1 MEQQTDYPRKRT
13 FYEACPDYTRPLYE
27 MPQKTRERM
36 QRRLAFLYGKGQAE
50 KYIPELE
57 RILKVHCAHKP
68 PEMLEKEKNYDPD
81 ERFSEKDMILITYGD
96 IVKGDGDTPLSALH
110 SFVNTY
116 NQGAINTI
124 HLLPFFPYS
133 SDRGF
138 AVVDFRR
145 VDPKLGT
152 WADIREKKR
161 RYDLM
166 FDAVLNHV
174 SSLSEMFREF
184 RNGNPRYLNSFIAY
198 NSPED
203 LTQDQRKKIFRPRTS
218 DILTRFETIEG
229 PKWVWTTFSEDQI
242 DLNFR
247 NPDVLMQVVDSI
259 LFYIRH
265 GADILR
271 LDAVTYIWAEPGT
284 ESIHL
289 PQTHEIVKLLR
300 DVVDAVGSGVALIT
314 ETNVPHKDNVSYFGN
329 GYDEAH
335 MVYNFAL
342 PPLVLQAFYRGDAG
356 YLSGWAAEIEPPS
369 DSTTFL
375 NILDTHDGIG
385 LMGVKEILP
394 GKEIEYIVETAQKR
408 GGSISYKMR
417 EDKTEEPY
425 EINTTWWS
433 AINDADAGEDLTLQV
448 KRYLASRSIS
458 LVLKGVPGIYVHG
471 AIGSAND
478 HERVRETGVRRDVN
492 RGLID
497 ARTVEEDLRNPNSK
511 ISLIRNYGARINLI
525 RTQNRAFHPRGG
537 QKVFALS
544 PHAFVVLRTSP
555 EGDDHVLALTNV
567 TGKEIRLEI
576 SLQETGV
583 HERLWMDLIGEK
595 HVEAE
600 SSSGLRVLLRPYDV
614 AWLKPCKEVEGKK
627 WI

>member
-1 MEQQTDYPRKRT
+1 MEKQADYPRKRT
-13 FYEACPDYTRPLYE
+13 FYEQYPDYTRPLYE
-27 MPQKTRERM
+27 MPPPTRERIG
-36 QRRLAFLYGKGQAE
+36 RRLAFLYGKRQAE
-50 KYIPELE
+50 KYMLELE
-57 RILKVHCAHKP
+57 RILRVHYAHKP
-68 PEMLEKEKNYDPD
+68 PEMLEKEKNYDPK
-81 ERFSEKDMILITYGD
+81 ERLSEKDMILITYGD
-96 IVKGDGDTPLSALH
+96 IVKGDGDMPLSALH
-110 SFVNTY
+110 NFVNTY
-116 NQGAINTI
+116 NRGAINTI

-138 AVVDFRR
+138 AVVDFRQ

-152 WADIREKKR
+152 WANIREKKR

-174 SSLSEMFREF
+174 SSMSEMFREF
-184 RNGNPRYLNSFIAY
+184 RNGNPRYLNFFIAY
-198 NSPED
+198 DSPDD
-203 LTQDQRKKIFRPRTS
+203 LTPDQRKKIFRPRTS
-218 DILTRFETIEG
+218 DILTRFETIKG
-229 PKWVWTTFSEDQI
+229 PTWVWTTFSEDQI

-289 PQTHEIVKLLR
+289 PQTHEITKLLR

-314 ETNVPHKDNVSYFGN
+314 ETNVPHKDNVSYFGD

-342 PPLVLQAFYRGDAG
+342 PPLVLQAFYREDAG
-356 YLSGWAAEIEPPS
+356 YLSRWAKKIEPPS
-369 DSTTFL
+369 DLATFL

-394 GKEIEYIVETAQKR
+394 GEEIEFIIQTAKER
-408 GGSISYKMR
+408 GGYISYKMR

-433 AINDADAGEDLTLQV
+433 AINDDNAREDLTLQV
-448 KRYLASRSIS
+448 RRYLASRSIS

-471 AIGSAND
+471 AIGTAND
-478 HERVRETGVRRDVN
+478 HERVRKTGVKRDVN
-492 RGLID
+492 RGVID

-511 ISLIRNYGARINLI
+511 ISFLRSYGSRINLI
-525 RTQNRAFHPRGG
+525 RTQNRAFHPRGK
-537 QKVFALS
+537 QKVFELS

-567 TGKEIRLEI
+567 TGKELQLEI
-576 SLQETGV
+576 SLQELGV
-583 HERLWMDLIGEK
+583 DERLRLDLIGEK
-595 HVEAE
+595 HWEAE
-600 SSSGLRVLLRPYDV
+600 SGSRLQVVLRPYDV
-614 AWLKPCKEVEGKK
+614 AWLKPSKEVAGKS

>member
-1 MEQQTDYPRKRT
+1 MEKQADYPRKRT
-13 FYEACPDYTRPLYE
+13 FYEQYPDYTRPLYE
-27 MPQKTRERM
+27 MPPPTRERM
-36 QRRLAFLYGKGQAE
+36 GRRLAFLYGKRQVD
-50 KYIPELE
+50 KYMLELE
-57 RILKVHCAHKP
+57 RILRVHYAHKP
-68 PEMLEKEKNYDPD
+68 PEMLEKEKNYDPK
-81 ERFSEKDMILITYGD
+81 ERLSEKDMILITYGD
-96 IVKGDGDTPLSALH
+96 IVKGDGDMPLSALH
-110 SFVNTY
+110 NFVNTY
-116 NQGAINTI
+116 NRGAINTI

-138 AVVDFRR
+138 AVVDFRQ

-174 SSLSEMFREF
+174 SSMSEMFREF
-184 RNGNPRYLNSFIAY
+184 RNGNPRYLNFFIAY
-198 NSPED
+198 DSPDD
-203 LTQDQRKKIFRPRTS
+203 LTLDQRKKIFRPRTS
-218 DILTRFETIEG
+218 DILTRFETIKG
-229 PKWVWTTFSEDQI
+229 PTWVWTTFSEDQI

-314 ETNVPHKDNVSYFGN
+314 ETNVPHKDNVSYFGD

-342 PPLVLQAFYRGDAG
+342 PPLVLQAFYREDAG
-356 YLSGWAAEIEPPS
+356 NLSRWAKNIEPPS
-369 DSTTFL
+369 DLATFL

-394 GKEIEYIVETAQKR
+394 GEEIEFIIQTAKER
-408 GGSISYKMR
+408 GGYISYKMR

-433 AINDADAGEDLTLQV
+433 AINDDNAREDLTLQV
-448 KRYLASRSIS
+448 RRYLASRSIS

-471 AIGSAND
+471 AIGTAND
-478 HERVRETGVRRDVN
+478 HERVRKTGVKRDVN
-492 RGLID
+492 RGVID
-497 ARTVEEDLRNPNSK
+497 ARIVEEDLRNPNSK
-511 ISLIRNYGARINLI
+511 ISLLRSYGSRINLI
-525 RTQNRAFHPRGG
+525 RTQNRAFHPRGK
-537 QKVFALS
+537 QKVFELS

-567 TGKEIRLEI
+567 TGKELQLDI
-576 SLQETGV
+576 SLQELGV
-583 HERLWMDLIGEK
+583 DARLWVDLIGEK
-595 HVEAE
+595 HWEVVG
-600 SSSGLRVLLRPYDV
+600 SRLQVLLRPYDV
-614 AWLKPCKEVEGKK
+614 AWLKPNKEVEGKG
-627 WI
+627 

>member
-1 MEQQTDYPRKRT
+1 MEKQADYPRKRT
-13 FYEACPDYTRPLYE
+13 FYEQYPDYTRPLYE
-27 MPQKTRERM
+27 MPPPTRERM
-36 QRRLAFLYGKGQAE
+36 GRHLAFLYGKRRTD
-50 KYIPELE
+50 KYMLELE
-57 RILKVHCAHKP
+57 RILRVHYAHKP
-68 PEMLEKEKNYDPD
+68 PEMLEKEKNYDPK

-96 IVKGDGDTPLSALH
+96 IVKGDGDTPLSTLH
-110 SFVNTY
+110 NFVNTY
-116 NQGAINTI
+116 NRGAINTI

-138 AVVDFRR
+138 AVVDFRQ

-152 WADIREKKR
+152 WANIREKKR

-174 SSLSEMFREF
+174 SSMSEMFREF
-184 RNGNPRYLNSFIAY
+184 RNGNPRYLNFFIAY
-198 NSPED
+198 DSPDD
-203 LTQDQRKKIFRPRTS
+203 LTPDQRKKIFRPRTS
-218 DILTRFETIEG
+218 DILTRFETIKG
-229 PKWVWTTFSEDQI
+229 PTWVWTTFSEDQI

-289 PQTHEIVKLLR
+289 PQTHEITKLLR

-314 ETNVPHKDNVSYFGN
+314 ETNVPHKDNVSYFGD

-342 PPLVLQAFYRGDAG
+342 PPLVLQAFYREDAG
-356 YLSGWAAEIEPPS
+356 YLSRWAKKIEPPS
-369 DSTTFL
+369 DLATFL

-394 GKEIEYIVETAQKR
+394 GEEIEFIIQTAKER
-408 GGSISYKMR
+408 GGYISYKMR

-433 AINDADAGEDLTLQV
+433 AINDDNAREDLTLQV
-448 KRYLASRSIS
+448 RRYLASRSIS
-458 LVLKGVPGIYVHG
+458 LVLKGVPGIYIHG
-471 AIGSAND
+471 AIGTAND
-478 HERVRETGVRRDVN
+478 HERVRKTGVKRDVN
-492 RGLID
+492 RGVID

-511 ISLIRNYGARINLI
+511 IYLLRNYGSRINLI
-525 RTQNRAFHPRGG
+525 RTQNRAFHPRGK
-537 QKVFALS
+537 QKVFELS

-567 TGKEIRLEI
+567 TGKELQLEI
-576 SLQETGV
+576 SLKALGV
-583 HERLWMDLIGEK
+583 DERLWVDLIGEK
-595 HVEAE
+595 HWEVVG
-600 SSSGLRVLLRPYDV
+600 SRLQVVLRPYDV
-614 AWLKPCKEVEGKK
+614 AWLKPSKEVEGKS

>member
-1 MEQQTDYPRKRT
+1 MKSQVDYHRNRT
-13 FYEACPDYTRPLYE
+13 FYDQYPDYTRPLYK
-27 MPQKTRERM
+27 MPPPTHERM
-36 QRRLAFLYGKGQAE
+36 GRRLAFLYGKHQAD
-50 KYIPELE
+50 KYILELE
-57 RILKVHCAHKP
+57 RILRVHYAHKP
-68 PEMLEKEKNYDPD
+68 PEMFEKEKNYDPK

-110 SFVNTY
+110 NFVNTY
-116 NQGAINTI
+116 NRGAINTI

-138 AVVDFRR
+138 AVVDFRQ

-174 SSLSEMFREF
+174 SSMSEMFREF
-184 RNGNPRYLNSFIAY
+184 RNGNPRYLNFFIAY
-198 NSPED
+198 DSPDD
-203 LTQDQRKKIFRPRTS
+203 LTLDQRKKIFRPRTS
-218 DILTRFETIEG
+218 DILTRFETING
-229 PKWVWTTFSEDQI
+229 PTWVWTTFSEDQI

-300 DVVDAVGSGVALIT
+300 DVVDAVGTGVALIT
-314 ETNVPHKDNVSYFGN
+314 ETNVPHKDNVSYFGD

-342 PPLVLQAFYRGDAG
+342 PPLVLHTFYREDTG
-356 YLSGWAAEIEPPS
+356 YLARWAKKIEPPS
-369 DSTTFL
+369 DLTTFF
-375 NILDTHDGIG
+375 NMLDTHDGIG

-394 GKEIEYIVETAQKR
+394 EEEIKFIIQTAKER
-408 GGSISYKMR
+408 GGYISYKMR
-417 EDKTEEPY
+417 EDRTQEPY

-433 AINDADAGEDLTLQV
+433 AINDDNVMEDLTLQV
-448 KRYLASRSIS
+448 RRYIASRSIS

-471 AIGSAND
+471 AIGTVND
-478 HERVRETGVRRDVN
+478 HERVRKTGVKRDVN
-492 RGLID
+492 RGVID
-497 ARTVEEDLRNPNSK
+497 ARTVNEDLTNPHSK
-511 ISLIRNYGARINLI
+511 IFLLRSHSSRINLI
-525 RTQNRAFHPRGG
+525 RTQNRAFHPHGN
-537 QKVFALS
+537 QKVFELS

-555 EGDDHVLALTNV
+555 EGNDHVLTLTNV
-567 TGKEIRLEI
+567 TGKELQI
-576 SLQETGV
+576 SISIKALGV
-583 HERLWMDLIGEK
+583 DERLWQDLIGDK
-595 HVEAE
+595 HLEVINRR
-600 SSSGLRVLLRPYDV
+600 LQVVLRPYDV
-614 AWLKPCKEVEGKK
+614 AWLKPIKEIEEKGRV
-627 WI
+627 

>member
-1 MEQQTDYPRKRT
+1 MEKQTDYPRKRT
-13 FYEACPDYTRPLYE
+13 FYDPYPDYTRPIYE
-27 MPQKTRERM
+27 MHPPTRERM
-36 QRRLAFLYGKGQAE
+36 GRRLAFLYGKRQVD
-50 KYIPELE
+50 KYMLELE
-57 RILKVHCAHKP
+57 RILRVHYAHKP
-68 PEMLEKEKNYDPD
+68 PEMLEKEKNYDPK

-96 IVKGDGDTPLSALH
+96 IVKGDGDTPLSTLH
-110 SFVNTY
+110 NFVNTY
-116 NQGAINTI
+116 NRGAINTI

-138 AVVDFRR
+138 AVVDFRQ

-152 WADIREKKR
+152 WADIRENKR

-174 SSLSEMFREF
+174 SSMSEMFREF
-184 RNGNPRYLNSFIAY
+184 RNGNPRYLNFFIAY
-198 NSPED
+198 DSPDD
-203 LTQDQRKKIFRPRTS
+203 LTLDQRKKIFRPRTS
-218 DILTRFETIEG
+218 DILTRFETIKG
-229 PKWVWTTFSEDQI
+229 PTWVWTTFSEDQI

-314 ETNVPHKDNVSYFGN
+314 ETNVPHEDNVSYFGD

-342 PPLVLQAFYRGDAG
+342 PPLVLQAFYREDTG
-356 YLSGWAAEIEPPS
+356 YLTRWAKDIEPPS
-369 DSTTFL
+369 DLATFF

-394 GKEIEYIVETAQKR
+394 GAEIEFIIQTAKER
-408 GGSISYKMR
+408 GGYISYKMR

-433 AINDADAGEDLTLQV
+433 AINDKNAREDLTLQV
-448 KRYLASRSIS
+448 RRYLASRSIS

-471 AIGSAND
+471 AIGTTND
-478 HERVRETGVRRDVN
+478 HERVRKTGVKRDVN
-492 RGLID
+492 RGVID

-511 ISLIRNYGARINLI
+511 ISLLRSYASRINLI
-525 RTQNRAFHPRGG
+525 RTQNRAFHPRGK
-537 QKVFALS
+537 QKVFELS
-544 PHAFVVLRTSP
+544 HHAFVVLRTSP
-555 EGDDHVLALTNV
+555 ERDDHVLALTNV
-567 TGKEIRLEI
+567 TGKELQLEI
-576 SLQETGV
+576 SLKALGV
-583 HERLWMDLIGEK
+583 DERLWVDLIGEK
-595 HVEAE
+595 YWEVVG
-600 SSSGLRVLLRPYDV
+600 SRLQIVLRPYDV
-614 AWLKPCKEVEGKK
+614 AWLKPSKEVEGKS

>member
-1 MEQQTDYPRKRT
+1 MEKQADYPRKRT
-13 FYEACPDYTRPLYE
+13 FYEQYPDYTRPLYE
-27 MPQKTRERM
+27 MPPPTRERIG
-36 QRRLAFLYGKGQAE
+36 RRLAFLYGKRQAE
-50 KYIPELE
+50 KYMLELE
-57 RILKVHCAHKP
+57 RILRVHYAHKP
-68 PEMLEKEKNYDPD
+68 PEMLEKEKNYDPK
-81 ERFSEKDMILITYGD
+81 ERLSEKDMILITYGD
-96 IVKGDGDTPLSALH
+96 IVKGDGDMPLSALH
-110 SFVNTY
+110 NFVNTY
-116 NQGAINTI
+116 NRGAINTI

-138 AVVDFRR
+138 AVVDFRQ

-174 SSLSEMFREF
+174 SSMSEMFREF
-184 RNGNPRYLNSFIAY
+184 RNGNPRYLNFFIAY
-198 NSPED
+198 DSPDD
-203 LTQDQRKKIFRPRTS
+203 LTPDQRKKIFRPRTS
-218 DILTRFETIEG
+218 DILTRFETIKG
-229 PKWVWTTFSEDQI
+229 PTWVWTTFSEDQI

-289 PQTHEIVKLLR
+289 PQTHEITKLLR

-314 ETNVPHKDNVSYFGN
+314 ETNVPHKDNVSYFGD

-342 PPLVLQAFYRGDAG
+342 PPLVLQAFYREDAG
-356 YLSGWAAEIEPPS
+356 YLSRWAKKIEPPS
-369 DSTTFL
+369 DLATFL

-394 GKEIEYIVETAQKR
+394 GEEIEFIIQTAKER
-408 GGSISYKMR
+408 GGYISYKMR

-433 AINDADAGEDLTLQV
+433 AINDDNAREDLTLQV
-448 KRYLASRSIS
+448 RRYLASRSIS
-458 LVLKGVPGIYVHG
+458 LVLKGVPGIYIHG
-471 AIGSAND
+471 AIGTAND
-478 HERVRETGVRRDVN
+478 HERVRKTGVKRDVN
-492 RGLID
+492 RGVID

-511 ISLIRNYGARINLI
+511 IYLLRNYGSRINLI
-525 RTQNRAFHPRGG
+525 RTQNRAFHPRGK
-537 QKVFALS
+537 QKVFELS

-567 TGKEIRLEI
+567 TGKELQLDI
-576 SLQETGV
+576 SLQELGV
-583 HERLWMDLIGEK
+583 DARLWVDLIGEK
-595 HVEAE
+595 HWEVVG
-600 SSSGLRVLLRPYDV
+600 SRLQVLLRPYDV
-614 AWLKPCKEVEGKK
+614 AWLKPNKEVEGKG
-627 WI
+627 

>member
-1 MEQQTDYPRKRT
+1 MEKQTDYPRKRT
-13 FYEACPDYTRPLYE
+13 FYDPYPDYTRPIYE
-27 MPQKTRERM
+27 MHPPTRERM
-36 QRRLAFLYGKGQAE
+36 GRRLAFLYGKRQVD
-50 KYIPELE
+50 KYMLELE
-57 RILKVHCAHKP
+57 RILRVHYAHKP
-68 PEMLEKEKNYDPD
+68 PEMLEKEKNYDPK

-96 IVKGDGDTPLSALH
+96 IVKGDGDTPLSTLH
-110 SFVNTY
+110 NFVNTY
-116 NQGAINTI
+116 NRGAINTI

-138 AVVDFRR
+138 AVVDFRQ

-152 WADIREKKR
+152 WADIRENKR

-174 SSLSEMFREF
+174 SSMSEMFREF
-184 RNGNPRYLNSFIAY
+184 RNGNPRYLNFFIAY
-198 NSPED
+198 DSPDD
-203 LTQDQRKKIFRPRTS
+203 LTLDQRKKIFRPRTS
-218 DILTRFETIEG
+218 DILTRFETIKG
-229 PKWVWTTFSEDQI
+229 PTWVWTTFSEDQI

-314 ETNVPHKDNVSYFGN
+314 ETNVPHEDNVSYFGD

-342 PPLVLQAFYRGDAG
+342 PPLVLQAFYREDTG
-356 YLSGWAAEIEPPS
+356 YLTRWAKDIEPPS
-369 DSTTFL
+369 DLATFF

-394 GKEIEYIVETAQKR
+394 GAEIEFIIQTANER
-408 GGSISYKMR
+408 GAYISYKMR

-433 AINDADAGEDLTLQV
+433 AINDKNAREDLTLQV
-448 KRYLASRSIS
+448 RRYLASRSIS

-471 AIGSAND
+471 AIGTAND
-478 HERVRETGVRRDVN
+478 HERVRKTGVKRDVN
-492 RGLID
+492 RGVID

-511 ISLIRNYGARINLI
+511 ISLLRSYASRINLI
-525 RTQNRAFHPRGG
+525 RTQNRAFHPRGK
-537 QKVFALS
+537 QKVFELS
-544 PHAFVVLRTSP
+544 HHAFVVLRTSP
-555 EGDDHVLALTNV
+555 EGNDHVLALTNV
-567 TGKEIRLEI
+567 TGKELQLEI
-576 SLQETGV
+576 SLKALGFDEK
-583 HERLWMDLIGEK
+583 LWVDLIGEK
-595 HVEAE
+595 HWEVVG
-600 SSSGLRVLLRPYDV
+600 SRLQVVLRPYDV
-614 AWLKPCKEVEGKK
+614 AWLKPSKEVEGKS

>member
-1 MEQQTDYPRKRT
+1 MENQIDYPRNRT
-13 FYEACPDYTRPLYE
+13 FYDQYPDYTRPLYE
-27 MPQKTRERM
+27 IPPPTRERM
-36 QRRLAFLYGKGQAE
+36 GRRLAFLYGKRQAD
-50 KYIPELE
+50 KYLLELE
-57 RILKVHCAHKP
+57 RILRVHCAHKP
-68 PEMLEKEKNYDPD
+68 PEMLEKEKNYDPK

-110 SFVNTY
+110 NFVNTY
-116 NQGAINTI
+116 NRGAISTI

-138 AVVDFRR
+138 AVVDFRQ

-174 SSLSEMFREF
+174 SSMSEMFREF
-184 RNGNPRYLNSFIAY
+184 RNANPRYLNFFIAY
-198 NSPED
+198 DSPDD
-203 LTQDQRKKIFRPRTS
+203 LTLDQRKKIFRPRTS
-218 DILTRFETIEG
+218 DILTRFETIKG
-229 PKWVWTTFSEDQI
+229 PAWVWTTFSEDQI

-342 PPLVLQAFYRGDAG
+342 PPLVLHAFYREDTG
-356 YLSGWAAEIEPPS
+356 YLSRWAKKIDPPS
-369 DSTTFL
+369 HLATFF
-375 NILDTHDGIG
+375 NMLDTHDGIG

-394 GKEIEYIVETAQKR
+394 EEEIEFISKTAKAR
-408 GGSISYKMR
+408 GGYISYKMR
-417 EDKTEEPY
+417 EDRTQEPY
-425 EINTTWWS
+425 EINITWWS
-433 AINDADAGEDLTLQV
+433 AINDDNAGEDLTLQV
-448 KRYLASRSIS
+448 MRYIASRSIS

-471 AIGSAND
+471 AIGTVND
-478 HERVRETGVRRDVN
+478 HERVQETGVKRDVN
-492 RGLID
+492 RGVIN
-497 ARTVEEDLRNPNSK
+497 ARKVDEDLRNPNSK
-511 ISLIRNYGARINLI
+511 ISILRNRSSRINLI
-525 RTQNRAFHPRGG
+525 RTQNRAFHPRGR
-537 QKVFALS
+537 QKVFELS
-544 PHAFVVLRTSP
+544 PHAFVALRTSP
-555 EGDDHVLALTNV
+555 EGDDHVLTFTNV
-567 TGKEIRLEI
+567 TGKE
-576 SLQETGV
+576 LQLGITLNALGV
-583 HERLWMDLIGEK
+583 DERLWQDLIGDK
-595 HVEAE
+595 HWEVVN
-600 SSSGLRVLLRPYDV
+600 SRLQVILRPYDV
-614 AWLKPCKEVEGKK
+614 AWLKPIKAIEGKD
-627 WI
+627 

>member
-1 MEQQTDYPRKRT
+1 MEKQADYPRKRT
-13 FYEACPDYTRPLYE
+13 FYEQYPDYTRPLYE
-27 MPQKTRERM
+27 MPPPTRERIG
-36 QRRLAFLYGKGQAE
+36 RRLAFLYGKRQAE
-50 KYIPELE
+50 KYMLELE
-57 RILKVHCAHKP
+57 RILRVHYAHKP
-68 PEMLEKEKNYDPD
+68 PEMLEKEKNYDPK
-81 ERFSEKDMILITYGD
+81 ERLSEKDMILITYGD
-96 IVKGDGDTPLSALH
+96 IVKGDGDMPLSALH
-110 SFVNTY
+110 NFVNTY
-116 NQGAINTI
+116 NRGAINTI

-138 AVVDFRR
+138 AVVDFRQ

-152 WADIREKKR
+152 WANIREKKR

-174 SSLSEMFREF
+174 SSMSEMFREF
-184 RNGNPRYLNSFIAY
+184 RNGNPRYLNFFIAY
-198 NSPED
+198 DSPDD
-203 LTQDQRKKIFRPRTS
+203 LTPDQRKKIFRPRTS
-218 DILTRFETIEG
+218 DILTRFETIKG
-229 PKWVWTTFSEDQI
+229 PTWVWTTFSEDQI

-314 ETNVPHKDNVSYFGN
+314 ETNVPHKDNVSYFGD

-342 PPLVLQAFYRGDAG
+342 PPLVLQAFYREDAG
-356 YLSGWAAEIEPPS
+356 YLSRWAKKIEPPS
-369 DSTTFL
+369 DLATFL

-394 GKEIEYIVETAQKR
+394 GEEIEFIIQTAKER
-408 GGSISYKMR
+408 GGYISYKMR

-433 AINDADAGEDLTLQV
+433 AINDDNAREDLTLQV
-448 KRYLASRSIS
+448 RRYLASRSIS

-471 AIGSAND
+471 AIGTAND
-478 HERVRETGVRRDVN
+478 HERVRKTGVKRDVN
-492 RGLID
+492 RGVID

-511 ISLIRNYGARINLI
+511 ISFLRSYGSRINLI
-525 RTQNRAFHPRGG
+525 RTQNRAFHPRGK
-537 QKVFALS
+537 QKVFELS

-567 TGKEIRLEI
+567 TGKELQLEI
-576 SLQETGV
+576 SLQELGV
-583 HERLWMDLIGEK
+583 DERLRLDLIGEK
-595 HVEAE
+595 HWEAE
-600 SSSGLRVLLRPYDV
+600 SGSRLQVVLRPYDV
-614 AWLKPCKEVEGKK
+614 AWLKPSKEVAGKS

>member
-1 MEQQTDYPRKRT
+1 MEKQVDYPRKRT
-13 FYEACPDYTRPLYE
+13 FYEQYPDYTKPLYE
-27 MPQKTRERM
+27 MPPPTRERM
-36 QRRLAFLYGKGQAE
+36 GRRLAFLYGKRQAD
-50 KYIPELE
+50 KYMLELE
-57 RILKVHCAHKP
+57 RILRVHYAHKP
-68 PEMLEKEKNYDPD
+68 PEMLEKEKNYDPK

-96 IVKGDGDTPLSALH
+96 IVKGDGDTPLSTLH
-110 SFVNTY
+110 NFVNTY
-116 NQGAINTI
+116 NRGAINTI

-138 AVVDFRR
+138 AVVDFRQ

-152 WADIREKKR
+152 WADIRENKR

-174 SSLSEMFREF
+174 SSMSEMFREF
-184 RNGNPRYLNSFIAY
+184 RNGNPRYLNFFIAY
-198 NSPED
+198 DSPD
-203 LTQDQRKKIFRPRTS
+203 
-218 DILTRFETIEG
+218 
-229 PKWVWTTFSEDQI
+229 

-314 ETNVPHKDNVSYFGN
+314 ETNVPHEDNVSYFGD

-342 PPLVLQAFYRGDAG
+342 PPLVLQAFYREDTG
-356 YLSGWAAEIEPPS
+356 YLTRWAKDIEPPS
-369 DSTTFL
+369 DLATFF

-394 GKEIEYIVETAQKR
+394 GAEIEFIIQTAKER
-408 GGSISYKMR
+408 GGYISYKMR

-433 AINDADAGEDLTLQV
+433 AINDKNAREDLTLQV
-448 KRYLASRSIS
+448 RRYLASRSIS
-458 LVLKGVPGIYVHG
+458 LVLKGVSGIYVHG
-471 AIGSAND
+471 AIGTGND
-478 HERVRETGVRRDVN
+478 HERVRETGVKRDVN
-492 RGLID
+492 RGVID

-511 ISLIRNYGARINLI
+511 ISLLRSYASRINLI
-525 RTQNRAFHPRGG
+525 RTQNRAFHPRGK
-537 QKVFALS
+537 QKVFELS

-555 EGDDHVLALTNV
+555 ERDDHVLALTNV
-567 TGKEIRLEI
+567 TGKELQLEI
-576 SLQETGV
+576 SLKALGV
-583 HERLWMDLIGEK
+583 DERLWVDLIGEK
-595 HVEAE
+595 HWEVVG
-600 SSSGLRVLLRPYDV
+600 SRLQVVLRPYDV
-614 AWLKPCKEVEGKK
+614 AWLKPSKEVEGKS

>member
-1 MEQQTDYPRKRT
+1 M
-13 FYEACPDYTRPLYE
+13 
-27 MPQKTRERM
+27 
-36 QRRLAFLYGKGQAE
+36 
-50 KYIPELE
+50 
-57 RILKVHCAHKP
+57 
-68 PEMLEKEKNYDPD
+68 

-96 IVKGDGDTPLSALH
+96 IVKGDGDTPLSALYN
-110 SFVNTY
+110 FVNTY
-116 NQGAINTI
+116 NRGAINTI

-138 AVVDFRR
+138 AVVDFRQ
-145 VDPKLGT
+145 VDPKLGS

-174 SSLSEMFREF
+174 SSMSEMFREF
-184 RNGNPRYLNSFIAY
+184 RNGNPRYLNFFIAY
-198 NSPED
+198 DSPDD
-203 LTQDQRKKIFRPRTS
+203 LTLDQRKKIFRPRTS
-218 DILTRFETIEG
+218 DILTRFETIKG
-229 PKWVWTTFSEDQI
+229 PTWVWTTFSEDQI

-314 ETNVPHKDNVSYFGN
+314 ETNVPHKDNVSYFGD

-342 PPLVLQAFYRGDAG
+342 PPLVLHAFYREDTG
-356 YLSGWAAEIEPPS
+356 YLSRWAKTIEPPS
-369 DSTTFL
+369 DLATFF
-375 NILDTHDGIG
+375 NMLDTHDGIG

-394 GKEIEYIVETAQKR
+394 EEEIEFIIKTAKER
-408 GGSISYKMR
+408 GGYISYKMR
-417 EDKTEEPY
+417 EDKTQEPY

-433 AINDADAGEDLTLQV
+433 AINDKNAREDLTLQV
-448 KRYLASRSIS
+448 RRYLASRSIS

-471 AIGSAND
+471 AIGTTND
-478 HERVRETGVRRDVN
+478 HERVR
-492 RGLID
+492 
-497 ARTVEEDLRNPNSK
+497 TVS
-511 ISLIRNYGARINLI
+511 Y
-525 RTQNRAFHPRGG
+525 TH
-537 QKVFALS
+537 
-544 PHAFVVLRTSP
+544 
-555 EGDDHVLALTNV
+555 LTLPTN
-567 TGKEIRLEI
+567 
-576 SLQETGV
+576 
-583 HERLWMDLIGEK
+583 
-595 HVEAE
+595 
-600 SSSGLRVLLRPYDV
+600 
-614 AWLKPCKEVEGKK
+614 
-627 WI
+627 

>member
-1 MEQQTDYPRKRT
+1 MEKQTDYPRNRT
-13 FYEACPDYTRPLYE
+13 FYDPYPDYTRPLYE
-27 MPQKTRERM
+27 IPPSTRERM
-36 QRRLAFLYGKGQAE
+36 GMRLAFLYGKRQAD
-50 KYIPELE
+50 KYILELE
-57 RILKVHCAHKP
+57 RILKVHYAHKP
-68 PEMLEKEKNYDPD
+68 FEMLEKEKNYDPK

-110 SFVNTY
+110 NFVNTY
-116 NQGAINTI
+116 NWGTINTI

-138 AVVDFRR
+138 AVVDFRQ
-145 VDPKLGT
+145 VDPELGT

-174 SSLSEMFREF
+174 SSMSEMFREF
-184 RNGNPRYLNSFIAY
+184 RNGNPRYLNFFIAY
-198 NSPED
+198 DSPDD
-203 LTQDQRKKIFRPRTS
+203 LTLDQRRKIFRPRTS
-218 DILTRFETIEG
+218 DILTRFETIKG
-229 PKWVWTTFSEDQI
+229 PTWVWTTFSEDQI

-289 PQTHEIVKLLR
+289 PQTHEIAKLLR

-314 ETNVPHKDNVSYFGN
+314 ETNVPHKDNVSYFGD

-342 PPLVLQAFYRGDAG
+342 PPLVLHAFYSEDTG
-356 YLSGWAAEIEPPS
+356 YLSRWAKNIEPPS
-369 DSTTFL
+369 DLATFF
-375 NILDTHDGIG
+375 NMLDTHDGIG

-394 GKEIEYIVETAQKR
+394 EEEIEFIIKTAKER
-408 GGSISYKMR
+408 GGYISYKMR
-417 EDKTEEPY
+417 EDKTQEPY

-433 AINDADAGEDLTLQV
+433 AINDDNAREDLTLQV
-448 KRYLASRSIS
+448 KRYIASRSIS

-471 AIGSAND
+471 TIGTVND
-478 HERVRETGVRRDVN
+478 HERVQKTGVKRDVN
-492 RGLID
+492 RGVID
-497 ARTVEEDLRNPNSK
+497 AHAVNEDFRNPNSK
-511 ISLIRNYGARINLI
+511 IFLLRSHSSRINLI
-525 RTQNRAFHPRGG
+525 RTQNRAFHPRGK
-537 QKVFALS
+537 QKVFELS

-555 EGDDHVLALTNV
+555 EGDDHVLTLTNV
-567 TGKEIRLEI
+567 TGKKLQLGI
-576 SLQETGV
+576 SLKALGV
-583 HERLWMDLIGEK
+583 YERLWQDLIGDK
-595 HVEAE
+595 HWEVVN
-600 SSSGLRVLLRPYDV
+600 SRLRVALRPYDM
-614 AWLKPCKEVEGKK
+614 AWLKPIQEIEGK
-627 WI
+627 IRV

>member
-1 MEQQTDYPRKRT
+1 MEKQADYPKNRT
-13 FYEACPDYTRPLYE
+13 FYEQYPDYTKPLYE
-27 MPQKTRERM
+27 MPPPTRERM
-36 QRRLAFLYGKGQAE
+36 GRRLAFLYGNRQAD
-50 KYIPELE
+50 KYMLELE
-57 RILKVHCAHKP
+57 RILKVHYAHKP
-68 PEMLEKEKNYDPD
+68 PEMLEKEKNYDPK
-81 ERFSEKDMILITYGD
+81 ERLSEKDIILITYGD

-110 SFVNTY
+110 NFVNTY
-116 NQGAINTI
+116 NRGAINTI

-138 AVVDFRR
+138 AVVDFRQ

-174 SSLSEMFREF
+174 SSMSEMFREF
-184 RNGNPRYLNSFIAY
+184 RNGNPRYLNFFIAY
-198 NSPED
+198 DSPDD
-203 LTQDQRKKIFRPRTS
+203 LTPDQRKKIFRPRTS
-218 DILTRFETIEG
+218 DILTRFETIKG
-229 PKWVWTTFSEDQI
+229 PTWVWTTFSEDQI

-314 ETNVPHKDNVSYFGN
+314 ETNVPHKDNVSYFGD

-342 PPLVLQAFYRGDAG
+342 PPLVLQAFYREDAG
-356 YLSGWAAEIEPPS
+356 YLSRWAKNIETPS
-369 DSTTFL
+369 DLATFL

-394 GKEIEYIVETAQKR
+394 GEEIEFIIQTARER
-408 GGSISYKMR
+408 GGYISYKMR

-433 AINDADAGEDLTLQV
+433 AINDDNAREDLTLQV
-448 KRYLASRSIS
+448 RRYLASRSIS

-471 AIGSAND
+471 AIGTAND
-478 HERVRETGVRRDVN
+478 HERVRKTGVKRDVN
-492 RGLID
+492 RGVID

-511 ISLIRNYGARINLI
+511 IYLLRNYGSRINLI
-525 RTQNRAFHPRGG
+525 RTQNRAFHPRGK
-537 QKVFALS
+537 QKVFELS

-567 TGKEIRLEI
+567 TGKELQLEI
-576 SLQETGV
+576 SLKALGV
-583 HERLWMDLIGEK
+583 DERLWLDLIGEK
-595 HVEAE
+595 HWEVV
-600 SSSGLRVLLRPYDV
+600 SSRLQVVLRPYDV
-614 AWLKPCKEVEGKK
+614 AWLKPSKEVEGKG
-627 WI
+627 

>member
-1 MEQQTDYPRKRT
+1 MEKQADYPRKRT
-13 FYEACPDYTRPLYE
+13 FYEQYPDYTRPLYE
-27 MPQKTRERM
+27 MPPPTRERIG
-36 QRRLAFLYGKGQAE
+36 RRLAFLYGKRQAE
-50 KYIPELE
+50 KYMLELE
-57 RILKVHCAHKP
+57 RILRVHYAHKP
-68 PEMLEKEKNYDPD
+68 PEMLEKEKNYDPK
-81 ERFSEKDMILITYGD
+81 ERLSEKDMILITYGD
-96 IVKGDGDTPLSALH
+96 IVKGDGDMPLSALH
-110 SFVNTY
+110 NFVNTY
-116 NQGAINTI
+116 NRGAINTI

-138 AVVDFRR
+138 AVVDFRQ

-152 WADIREKKR
+152 WANIREKKR

-174 SSLSEMFREF
+174 SSMSEMFREF
-184 RNGNPRYLNSFIAY
+184 RNGNPRYLNFFIAY
-198 NSPED
+198 DSPDD
-203 LTQDQRKKIFRPRTS
+203 LTPDQRKKIFRPRTS
-218 DILTRFETIEG
+218 DILTRFETIKG
-229 PKWVWTTFSEDQI
+229 PTWVWTTFSEDQI

-314 ETNVPHKDNVSYFGN
+314 ETNVPHKDNVSYFGD

-342 PPLVLQAFYRGDAG
+342 PPLVLQAFYREDAG
-356 YLSGWAAEIEPPS
+356 YLSRWAKKIEPPS
-369 DSTTFL
+369 DLATFL

-394 GKEIEYIVETAQKR
+394 GEEIEFIIQTAKER
-408 GGSISYKMR
+408 GGYISYKMR

-433 AINDADAGEDLTLQV
+433 AINDDNAREDLTLQV
-448 KRYLASRSIS
+448 RRYLASRSIS
-458 LVLKGVPGIYVHG
+458 LVLKGVPGIYIHG
-471 AIGSAND
+471 AIGTAND
-478 HERVRETGVRRDVN
+478 HERVRKTGVKRDVN
-492 RGLID
+492 RGVID

-511 ISLIRNYGARINLI
+511 IYLLRNYGSRINLI
-525 RTQNRAFHPRGG
+525 RTQNRAFHPRGK
-537 QKVFALS
+537 QKVFELS
-544 PHAFVVLRTSP
+544 PHVFVVLRTSP

-567 TGKEIRLEI
+567 TGKELQLDI
-576 SLQETGV
+576 SLQELGV
-583 HERLWMDLIGEK
+583 DARLWVDLIGEK
-595 HVEAE
+595 HWEVVG
-600 SSSGLRVLLRPYDV
+600 SRLQVVLRPYDV
-614 AWLKPCKEVEGKK
+614 AWLKPSKEVEGKS

>member
-1 MEQQTDYPRKRT
+1 MENQIDYPRNRT
-13 FYEACPDYTRPLYE
+13 FYDQYPDYTRPLYE
-27 MPQKTRERM
+27 IPPPTRERM
-36 QRRLAFLYGKGQAE
+36 GRRLAFLYGKRQAD
-50 KYIPELE
+50 KYLLELE
-57 RILKVHCAHKP
+57 RILRVHCAHKP
-68 PEMLEKEKNYDPD
+68 PEMLEKEKNYDPK

-110 SFVNTY
+110 NFVNTY
-116 NQGAINTI
+116 NRGAISTI

-138 AVVDFRR
+138 AVVDFRQ

-174 SSLSEMFREF
+174 SSMSEMFREF
-184 RNGNPRYLNSFIAY
+184 RNANPRYLNFFIAY
-198 NSPED
+198 DSPDD
-203 LTQDQRKKIFRPRTS
+203 LTLDQRKKIFRPRTS
-218 DILTRFETIEG
+218 DILTRFETIKG
-229 PKWVWTTFSEDQI
+229 PAWVWTTFSEDQI

-342 PPLVLQAFYRGDAG
+342 PPLVLHAFYREDTG
-356 YLSGWAAEIEPPS
+356 YLSRWAKKIDPPS
-369 DSTTFL
+369 HLATFF
-375 NILDTHDGIG
+375 NMLDTHDGIG

-394 GKEIEYIVETAQKR
+394 EEEIEFISQTAKAR
-408 GGSISYKMR
+408 GGYISYKMR
-417 EDKTEEPY
+417 EDRTQEPY
-425 EINTTWWS
+425 EINITWWS
-433 AINDADAGEDLTLQV
+433 AINDDNAGEDLTLQV
-448 KRYLASRSIS
+448 MRYIASRSIS

-471 AIGSAND
+471 AIGTVND
-478 HERVRETGVRRDVN
+478 HERVQETGVKRDVN
-492 RGLID
+492 RGVIN
-497 ARTVEEDLRNPNSK
+497 ARKVDEDLRNPNSK
-511 ISLIRNYGARINLI
+511 ISILRNRSSRINLI
-525 RTQNRAFHPRGG
+525 RTQNRAFHPRGR
-537 QKVFALS
+537 QKVFELS
-544 PHAFVVLRTSP
+544 PHAFVALRTSP
-555 EGDDHVLALTNV
+555 EGDDHVLTFTSV
-567 TGKEIRLEI
+567 TGKE
-576 SLQETGV
+576 LQLGITLNALGV
-583 HERLWMDLIGEK
+583 DERLWQDLIGDK
-595 HVEAE
+595 HWEVVN
-600 SSSGLRVLLRPYDV
+600 SRLQVILRPYDV
-614 AWLKPCKEVEGKK
+614 AWLKPIKAIEGKDRV
-627 WI
+627 